1 MQRGIPSPGGTPFPS
16 EARGPSRVDG
26 PRRRAVVMGLVSS
39 AVAVAGLL
47 GLVRPDPVGAATV
60 RVGSGANLTQIART
74 YGTSVHALV
83 ALNDIA
89 DPNMVLVGTV
99 LQVPTATTVGS
110 DPATTAG
117 STSIVVSPGDSL
129 WAIALR
135 YGTTV
140 TALAAAN
147 GIDDPSRVTI
157 GHHLTVPASG
167 RVGAASG
174 GSAPSPATGQ
184 GGGLP
189 ASLLAHPAR
198 LALIPLFHQWADAYG
213 VPRSLLE
220 ATCWWESGWQMA
232 VVSSTGAV
240 GVGQLEPSTVRTLR
254 VTLGDQTLSSTD
266 ASDNIEMASAY
277 LHELL
282 TRTGGNEALA
292 LAGYY
297 QGLASVHHRG
307 MMSSTVRYVHG
318 ILSYLPSFS

>member
-1 MQRGIPSPGGTPFPS
+1 MPSPDGTPLPS
-16 EARGPSRVDG
+16 GARGPSPLNG
-26 PRRRAVVMGLVSS
+26 PWRRALAAGLLGP
-39 AVAVAGLL
+39 ALGLAGLL
-47 GLVRPDPVGAATV
+47 GLVQPDPAGAATV

-89 DPNMVLVGTV
+89 DPNMVLAGTV
-99 LQVPTATTVGS
+99 LQVPTATSAGS
-110 DPATTAG
+110 DPAAPSGT
-117 STSIVVSPGDSL
+117 TSIVVSPGDSL
-129 WAIALR
+129 WTIAVR

-140 TALAAAN
+140 TAIAAAN
-147 GIDDPSRVTI
+147 AIADPSRVTI
-157 GHHLTVPASG
+157 GRHLTIPAAGSI
-167 RVGAASG
+167 GASAG
-174 GSAPSPATGQ
+174 GNAPFPATGQ
-184 GGGLP
+184 SRGLP
-189 ASLLAHPAR
+189 AALLAHPTR
-198 LALIPLFHQWADAYG
+198 MALIPLFHQWADAYG

-254 VTLGDQTLSSTD
+254 VNLGDPTLSSAS

-277 LHELL
+277 LHQLL
-282 TRTGGNEALA
+282 AQTGGNEALA

-297 QGLASVHHRG
+297 QGLASVHQRG
-307 MMSSTVRYVHG
+307 MMSSTVQYVHG